1 MMRLID
7 LYVYIILNETYM
19 LCAVARSHDI

>member
-1 MMRLID
+1 MRLID